1 VAEGA
6 ADIRAL
12 VGAIA
17 FLGVADEGAGT
28 ELSVGGWREQQ
39 SMQEKTPDRE

>member
-1 VAEGA
+1 VAEAA

-17 FLGVADEGAGT
+17 FFGVTDEGACTQLGM
-28 ELSVGGWREQQ
+28 GGWREQQ